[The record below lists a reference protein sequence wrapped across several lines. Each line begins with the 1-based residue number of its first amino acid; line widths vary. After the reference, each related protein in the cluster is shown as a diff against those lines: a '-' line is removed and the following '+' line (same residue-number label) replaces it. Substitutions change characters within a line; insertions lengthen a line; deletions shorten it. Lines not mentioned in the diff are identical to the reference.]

1 MSNYYCQVAG
11 LPDVAFDGSKVAYT
25 VERFRDELYP
35 ALSARDAKCVDLLF
49 LSIDNANIL
58 NVLKSGEEAKIQQ
71 VGCYSKEELMEI
83 IASAKDGDSPRSDVP
98 SYLYRFFDYYFAN
111 ESNENIIW
119 NDVLSAYYYDY
130 ATASSNKYV
139 AQWFAFNRNVNN
151 ILVAFT
157 ARKYRMNIADVVI
170 GDDEVANALR
180 TSAARDFEL
189 SGALDYF
196 ETVQRLSE
204 NSKLQEREHQLDELR
219 WRWLDDNSVFN
230 YFTVERLF
238 VFLQKLI
245 IIERWDALDADEGM
259 RRYNEMIAELKSGM
273 DNLSFEI

>member
-1 MSNYYCQVAG
+1 MAYYYCQVAG
-11 LPDVAFDGSKVAYT
+11 LPDVAFDGSKAAFT

-35 ALSARDAKCVDLLF
+35 SLSARDAKCVDLLF
-49 LSIDNANIL
+49 LSIDNANIIDI
-58 NVLKSGEEAKIQQ
+58 LKHGEEVKIEQT
-71 VGCYSKEELMEI
+71 GCYTKEELLEI
-83 IASAKDGDSPRSDVP
+83 IASAKDGDTPNKDVP
-98 SYLYRFFDYYFAN
+98 SYLYRFLDYYIAN

-130 ATASSNKYV
+130 ATASSNKFV
-139 AQWFAFNRNVNN
+139 AEWFAFNRNVNN

-157 ARKYRMNIADVVI
+157 ARKYKMNIADVVI
-170 GDDEVANALR
+170 GDDEVACLLR

-189 SGALDYF
+189 SGTLDYF
-196 ETVQRLSE
+196 DAVQRLSE
-204 NSKLQEREHQLDELR
+204 NGKLQEREHQLDELR

-245 IIERWDALDADEGM
+245 IIERWDALDAEKGM
-259 RRYNEMIAELKSGM
+259 QRYNEMIAELKSGM
-273 DNLSFEI
+273 DKLSFEI

>member
-1 MSNYYCQVAG
+1 MANYYCQVAG
-11 LPDVAFDGSKVAYT
+11 LPDVAFDGSKVAFT
-25 VERFRDELYP
+25 VERFKEELYP
-35 ALSARDAKCVDLLF
+35 SLSAGDAKCIDLLF
-49 LSIDNANIL
+49 LSLDNANVLNIL
-58 NVLKSGEEAKIQQ
+58 KNGEDAKVEQQ
-71 VGCYSKEELMEI
+71 GCYDKEELVEI
-83 IASAKDGDSPRSDVP
+83 ISSAKDGDSPKKGVP

-111 ESNENIIW
+111 EGNENIIW

-130 ATASSNKYV
+130 AISSSNSF
-139 AQWFAFNRNVNN
+139 ASQWFAFNRNVNN

-170 GDDEVANALR
+170 GDDEVANMLR

-238 VFLQKLI
+238 VFLQKLTI
-245 IIERWDALDADEGM
+245 VERWEALDADKGM
-259 RRYNEMIAELKSGM
+259 ERYNKMIAELKSGM
-273 DNLSFEI
+273 DSNSFEV

>member
-1 MSNYYCQVAG
+1 MANYYCQVAG
-11 LPDVAFDGSKVAYT
+11 LPDVAFDGSKAAFT

-35 ALSARDAKCVDLLF
+35 SLSARDAKCVDLLF
-49 LSIDNANIL
+49 LSVDNENVLNIL
-58 NVLKSGEEAKIQQ
+58 KYGEEAKIGQ
-71 VGCYSKEELMEI
+71 VGCYTKEELVEI
-83 IASAKDGDSPRSDVP
+83 IASAKDGDAPRKDVP
-98 SYLYRFFDYYFAN
+98 SYLYRFFDYYIAN

-130 ATASSNKYV
+130 AVNSSNSFV

-170 GDDEVANALR
+170 GDDEVANMLR

-196 ETVQRLSE
+196 DAVQRLSE
-204 NSKLQEREHQLDELR
+204 NGKLQEREHQLDELR

-245 IIERWDALDADEGM
+245 IVERWAALDADEGM
-259 RRYNEMIAELKSGM
+259 KRYNEMIAELKSGM
-273 DNLSFEI
+273 DKLSFEM

>member
-1 MSNYYCQVAG
+1 MANYYFQVAG
-11 LPDVAFDGSKVAYT
+11 LPDVAFDGSKAAFT

-35 ALSARDAKCVDLLF
+35 ELSARDAKCVDLLF

-58 NVLKSGEEAKIQQ
+58 DILKHGEEAKIEQA
-71 VGCYSKEELMEI
+71 GCYSKEDLLDI
-83 IASAKDGDSPRSDVP
+83 IASAKDGDAPRKNVP

-130 ATASSNKYV
+130 ATTVSNKFV
-139 AQWFAFNRNVNN
+139 AGWFAFNRNVNN

-170 GDDEVANALR
+170 GDDEVASLLR

-189 SGALDYF
+189 SGMLDYF
-196 ETVQRLSE
+196 EAVQRLSE
-204 NSKLQEREHQLDELR
+204 NGKLQEREHQLDELR

-245 IIERWDALDADEGM
+245 IIERWEALDAEKGM
-259 RRYNEMIAELKSGM
+259 KRYNEMIAELKSGM
-273 DNLSFEI
+273 DKLSFEI

>member
-1 MSNYYCQVAG
+1 
-11 LPDVAFDGSKVAYT
+11 
-25 VERFRDELYP
+25 
-35 ALSARDAKCVDLLF
+35 
-49 LSIDNANIL
+49 
-58 NVLKSGEEAKIQQ
+58 
-71 VGCYSKEELMEI
+71 
-83 IASAKDGDSPRSDVP
+83 
-98 SYLYRFFDYYFAN
+98 YRFFDYYIAN

-130 ATASSNKYV
+130 ATASSNKFV
-139 AQWFAFNRNVNN
+139 AAWFAFNRNVNN

-170 GDDEVANALR
+170 GDDEVAEALR
-180 TSAARDFEL
+180 TSSARDFEL

-196 ETVQRLSE
+196 EAVQRMSE
-204 NSKLQEREHQLDELR
+204 NAKLQEREHQLDELR

-245 IIERWDALDADEGM
+245 IVERWASLDADEGM
-259 RRYNEMIAELKSGM
+259 KRYNEMIAELKSGM
-273 DNLSFEI
+273 DSQSFEL

>member
-1 MSNYYCQVAG
+1 MAYYYCQVAG
-11 LPDVAFDGSKVAYT
+11 LPDVAFDGTKAAFT

-35 ALSARDAKCVDLLF
+35 ALSASDAKCVDLLF

-58 NVLKSGEEAKIQQ
+58 DILKHGEDTKIEQ
-71 VGCYSKEELMEI
+71 VGCYSKEELLEI
-83 IASAKDGDSPRSDVP
+83 IASAKDGDTPKKEVP
-98 SYLYRFFDYYFAN
+98 SYLYRFLDYYIAN

-130 ATASSNKYV
+130 ATNCPNRFV
-139 AQWFAFNRNVNN
+139 ADWFAFNRNVNN

-157 ARKYRMNIADVVI
+157 ARKYKMNIADVVI
-170 GDDEVANALR
+170 GDDEVATLLR

-196 ETVQRLSE
+196 DTVQRLSE
-204 NSKLQEREHQLDELR
+204 NGKLQEREHQLDELR
-219 WRWLDDNSVFN
+219 WLWLDDNSVFN

-245 IIERWDALDADEGM
+245 IVERWEALDAESGM
-259 RRYNEMIAELKSGM
+259 KRYNEMIAELKSGM
-273 DNLSFEI
+273 KNLSFEI

>member
-1 MSNYYCQVAG
+1 M
-11 LPDVAFDGSKVAYT
+11 F
-25 VERFRDELYP
+25 
-35 ALSARDAKCVDLLF
+35 
-49 LSIDNANIL
+49 
-58 NVLKSGEEAKIQQ
+58 
-71 VGCYSKEELMEI
+71 
-83 IASAKDGDSPRSDVP
+83 
-98 SYLYRFFDYYFAN
+98 FAN
-111 ESNENIIW
+111 
-119 NDVLSAYYYDY
+119 
-130 ATASSNKYV
+130 ASR
-139 AQWFAFNRNVNN
+139 WFAFNRNVNN

-170 GDDEVANALR
+170 GDDEVANMLR

-204 NSKLQEREHQLDELR
+204 NGKLQEREHQLDELR

-245 IIERWDALDADEGM
+245 IVERWEALDADKGM
-259 RRYNEMIAELKSGM
+259 ERYNKMIAELKSGM
-273 DNLSFEI
+273 DSNSFEV

>member
-1 MSNYYCQVAG
+1 MANYYCQVAG
-11 LPDVAFDGSKVAYT
+11 LPDVAFDGSKVAFT

-35 ALSARDAKCVDLLF
+35 ALSAGDAKCIDLLF

-58 NVLKSGEEAKIQQ
+58 NILKNGEEAKIEQT
-71 VGCYSKEELMEI
+71 GCYSKEELVDI
-83 IASAKDGDSPRSDVP
+83 ISSVKDGDSPKSGVP
-98 SYLYRFFDYYFAN
+98 SYLYRFFDYYIAN

-130 ATASSNKYV
+130 ATSSPNRFV

-157 ARKYRMNIADVVI
+157 ARKYRMNVSDVVI
-170 GDDEVANALR
+170 GDDEVANMLR

-189 SGALDYF
+189 SGTLDYF
-196 ETVQRLSE
+196 EAVQRLSE
-204 NSKLQEREHQLDELR
+204 NDRLQEREHQLDELR

-230 YFTVERLF
+230 YFTIEPLF
-238 VFLQKLI
+238 AFLQKLV
-245 IIERWDALDADEGM
+245 IIERWEALDADKGM
-259 RRYNEMIAELKSGM
+259 KRYNEMIAELKSGM
-273 DNLSFEI
+273 ESHSLEI

>member
-1 MSNYYCQVAG
+1 MANYYCQVAG
-11 LPDVAFDGSKVAYT
+11 LPDVAFDGSKAAFT

-35 ALSARDAKCVDLLF
+35 SLSARDAKCVDLLF
-49 LSIDNANIL
+49 LSIDNGNVLNIL
-58 NVLKSGEEAKIQQ
+58 KHGEEAKIEQ
-71 VGCYSKEELMEI
+71 VGCYTKEELMEI
-83 IASAKDGDSPRSDVP
+83 IASAKDGDAPRKDVP
-98 SYLYRFFDYYFAN
+98 SYLYRFFDYYISN
-111 ESNENIIW
+111 ENNENIIW

-130 ATASSNKYV
+130 ATSSLNSFV

-170 GDDEVANALR
+170 GDDEVANMLR

-196 ETVQRLSE
+196 EAVQRLSE
-204 NSKLQEREHQLDELR
+204 NGKLQEREHQLDELR
-219 WRWLDDNSVFN
+219 WRWLDDNSVF
-230 YFTVERLF
+230 YHFTVERLF

-245 IIERWDALDADEGM
+245 IVERWAALDADEGM
-259 RRYNEMIAELKSGM
+259 KRYNEMIAELKSGM
-273 DNLSFEI
+273 DSHSFEI

>member
-1 MSNYYCQVAG
+1 MANYYCQVAG
-11 LPDVAFDGSKVAYT
+11 LPDVAFDGSKVAFT
-25 VERFRDELYP
+25 VERFKEELYP
-35 ALSARDAKCVDLLF
+35 SLSAGDAKCIDLLF
-49 LSIDNANIL
+49 LSLDNANIL
-58 NVLKSGEEAKIQQ
+58 NILKNGEDAKVEQQ
-71 VGCYSKEELMEI
+71 GCYDKEELVEI
-83 IASAKDGDSPRSDVP
+83 ISSAKDGDSPKKGVP

-111 ESNENIIW
+111 EGNENIIW

-130 ATASSNKYV
+130 AISSSNSFA

-170 GDDEVANALR
+170 GDDEVANLLR

-245 IIERWDALDADEGM
+245 IVERWEALDADKGM
-259 RRYNEMIAELKSGM
+259 ERYNKMIAELKSGM
-273 DNLSFEI
+273 DSNSFEV

>member
-1 MSNYYCQVAG
+1 MANYYCQVAG
-11 LPDVAFDGSKVAYT
+11 LPDVAFDGSKAAFT

-58 NVLKSGEEAKIQQ
+58 DILKHGEEAKIAQ
-71 VGCYSKEELMEI
+71 VGCYSKEELLDI
-83 IASAKDGDSPRSDVP
+83 IASAKDGDAPRKDVP

-130 ATASSNKYV
+130 ATSSSNKFV
-139 AQWFAFNRNVNN
+139 AGWFAFNRNVNN

-157 ARKYRMNIADVVI
+157 ARKYRMNIVDVVI
-170 GDDEVANALR
+170 GDDEVATLLR

-204 NSKLQEREHQLDELR
+204 NGKLQEREHQLDELR

-245 IIERWDALDADEGM
+245 IIERWDALDAEKGM
-259 RRYNEMIAELKSGM
+259 QRYNEMIAELKSGM
-273 DNLSFEI
+273 DKLSFEI

>member
-1 MSNYYCQVAG
+1 MANYYCQVAG
-11 LPDVAFDGSKVAYT
+11 LPDVAFDGSKAAFT

-58 NVLKSGEEAKIQQ
+58 DILKHGEEAKIEQA
-71 VGCYSKEELMEI
+71 GCYSKEDLLDI
-83 IASAKDGDSPRSDVP
+83 IASAKDGDAPRKNVP

-130 ATASSNKYV
+130 ATTVSNKFV
-139 AQWFAFNRNVNN
+139 AGWFAFNRNVNN

-170 GDDEVANALR
+170 GDDEVATLLR
-180 TSAARDFEL
+180 ISAARDFEL
-189 SGALDYF
+189 SGMLDYF
-196 ETVQRLSE
+196 EAVQRLSE
-204 NSKLQEREHQLDELR
+204 NGKLQEREHQLDELR

-245 IIERWDALDADEGM
+245 IIERWEALDAEKGM
-259 RRYNEMIAELKSGM
+259 KRYNEMIAELKSGM
-273 DNLSFEI
+273 DKLSFEI

>member
-11 LPDVAFDGSKVAYT
+11 LPDVAFDGSKAAYT
-25 VERFRDELYP
+25 VGRFRDELYP

-58 NVLKSGEEAKIQQ
+58 NVLKSGEEAKLQQ

-83 IASAKDGDSPRSDVP
+83 IASAKDGDSPRSDAP

-130 ATASSNKYV
+130 ATASSNKFV

-170 GDDEVANALR
+170 GDDEVASALR

-204 NSKLQEREHQLDELR
+204 NGKLQEREHQLDELR

>member
-1 MSNYYCQVAG
+1 MANYYCQVAG
-11 LPDVAFDGSKVAYT
+11 LPDVAFDGSKAAFT

-35 ALSARDAKCVDLLF
+35 ELSARDAKCVDLLF

-58 NVLKSGEEAKIQQ
+58 DILKHGEEAKIEQA
-71 VGCYSKEELMEI
+71 GCYSKEDLLDI
-83 IASAKDGDSPRSDVP
+83 IASAKDGDAPRKNVP

-130 ATASSNKYV
+130 ATTVSNKFV
-139 AQWFAFNRNVNN
+139 AGWFAFNRNVNN

-170 GDDEVANALR
+170 GDDEVASLLR

-189 SGALDYF
+189 SGMLDYF
-196 ETVQRLSE
+196 EAVQRLSE
-204 NSKLQEREHQLDELR
+204 NGKLQEREHQLDELR

-245 IIERWDALDADEGM
+245 IIERWEALDAEKGM
-259 RRYNEMIAELKSGM
+259 KRYNEMIAELKSGM
-273 DNLSFEI
+273 DKLSFEI

>member
-11 LPDVAFDGSKVAYT
+11 LPDVAFDGSKAAFT

-35 ALSARDAKCVDLLF
+35 SLSARDAKCVDLLF
-49 LSIDNANIL
+49 LSIDNANVLNIL
-58 NVLKSGEEAKIQQ
+58 KHGEEARILQ
-71 VGCYSKEELMEI
+71 VGCYSKEQLMEI
-83 IASAKDGDSPRSDVP
+83 IASAKDGDSPRGDVP
-98 SYLYRFFDYYFAN
+98 SYLYRFFDYYIAN
-111 ESNENIIW
+111 EGNENIIW
-119 NDVLSAYYYDY
+119 SDVLSAYYYDY
-130 ATASSNKYV
+130 ATASSNKFV

-170 GDDEVANALR
+170 GDDEVANTLR

-204 NSKLQEREHQLDELR
+204 NGKLQEREHQLDELR

-259 RRYNEMIAELKSGM
+259 KRYNEMIADLKSGM
-273 DNLSFEI
+273 DTLSFEI

>member
-1 MSNYYCQVAG
+1 MANYYCQVAG
-11 LPDVAFDGSKVAYT
+11 LPDVAFDGSKAAYT

-58 NVLKSGEEAKIQQ
+58 DILEHGEETKIGQ
-71 VGCYSKEELMEI
+71 VGCYSKEGLQDI
-83 IASAKDGDSPRSDVP
+83 IASAKDGDAPKKGVP

-119 NDVLSAYYYDY
+119 NDVLSAYYYEY
-130 ATASSNKYV
+130 ATASSNKFV

-157 ARKYRMNIADVVI
+157 ARKYKMNIADVVI
-170 GDDEVANALR
+170 GDDEVATLLR

-196 ETVQRLSE
+196 EAVQRLSE
-204 NSKLQEREHQLDELR
+204 NGKLQEREHQLDELR
-219 WRWLDDNSVFN
+219 WRWLDENSVFN

-245 IIERWDALDADEGM
+245 IIERWEALDAEKGM
-259 RRYNEMIAELKSGM
+259 ERYNEMIAELKSGM
-273 DNLSFEI
+273 DKLSFEI

>member
-11 LPDVAFDGSKVAYT
+11 LPDVVFDGSKAAFT

-35 ALSARDAKCVDLLF
+35 SLSARDAKCVDLLF

-58 NVLKSGEEAKIQQ
+58 NILKHGEEARIQQ
-71 VGCYSKEELMEI
+71 VGCYSKEQLMEI
-83 IASAKDGDSPRSDVP
+83 IASAKDGDSPRGDVP
-98 SYLYRFFDYYFAN
+98 SYLYRFFDYYIAN

-119 NDVLSAYYYDY
+119 SDVLSAYYYDY
-130 ATASSNKYV
+130 ATASSNKFV

-170 GDDEVANALR
+170 GDDEVANTLR

-204 NSKLQEREHQLDELR
+204 NGKLQEREHQLDELR

-259 RRYNEMIAELKSGM
+259 KRYNEMIADLKSGM
-273 DNLSFEI
+273 DTLSFEI

>member
-1 MSNYYCQVAG
+1 MANYYCQVAG
-11 LPDVAFDGSKVAYT
+11 LPDVAFDGSKAAFT

-35 ALSARDAKCVDLLF
+35 ELSARDAKCVDLLF

-58 NVLKSGEEAKIQQ
+58 DILKHGEEAKIEQA
-71 VGCYSKEELMEI
+71 GCYSKEDLLDI
-83 IASAKDGDSPRSDVP
+83 IASAKDGDAPRKNVP

-130 ATASSNKYV
+130 ATTVSNKFV
-139 AQWFAFNRNVNN
+139 AGWFAFNRNVNN

-170 GDDEVANALR
+170 GDDEVASLLR

-189 SGALDYF
+189 SGMLDYF
-196 ETVQRLSE
+196 EAVQRLSE
-204 NSKLQEREHQLDELR
+204 NGKLQEREHQLDELR

-238 VFLQKLI
+238 VFLHKLI
-245 IIERWDALDADEGM
+245 IIERWEALDAEKGM
-259 RRYNEMIAELKSGM
+259 KRYNEMIAELKSGM
-273 DNLSFEI
+273 DKLSFEI

>member
-1 MSNYYCQVAG
+1 MANYYCQVAG
-11 LPDVAFDGSKVAYT
+11 LPDVAFDGSKAAFT

-35 ALSARDAKCVDLLF
+35 SLSARDAKCVDLLF
-49 LSIDNANIL
+49 LSVDNENVLNIL
-58 NVLKSGEEAKIQQ
+58 KYGEEAKIGQ
-71 VGCYSKEELMEI
+71 VGCYTKEELVEI
-83 IASAKDGDSPRSDVP
+83 IASAKDGDAPRKDVP
-98 SYLYRFFDYYFAN
+98 SYLYRFFDYYIAN

-130 ATASSNKYV
+130 AVNSSNSFV

-170 GDDEVANALR
+170 GDDEVADMLR

-196 ETVQRLSE
+196 DAVQRLSE
-204 NSKLQEREHQLDELR
+204 NGKLQEREHQLDELR

-245 IIERWDALDADEGM
+245 IVERWAALDADEGM
-259 RRYNEMIAELKSGM
+259 KRYNEMIAELKSGM
-273 DNLSFEI
+273 DKLPFEM

>member
-11 LPDVAFDGSKVAYT
+11 LPDVVFDGSKAAFT

-35 ALSARDAKCVDLLF
+35 SLSARDAKCVDLLF

-58 NVLKSGEEAKIQQ
+58 NILKHGEEARIQQ
-71 VGCYSKEELMEI
+71 VGCYSKEQLMEI
-83 IASAKDGDSPRSDVP
+83 IASAKDGDSPRGDVP
-98 SYLYRFFDYYFAN
+98 SYLYRFFDYYIAN
-111 ESNENIIW
+111 EGNENIIW
-119 NDVLSAYYYDY
+119 SDVLSAYYYDY
-130 ATASSNKYV
+130 ATASSNKFV

-170 GDDEVANALR
+170 GDDEFANTLR

-189 SGALDYF
+189 SGTLDYF

-204 NSKLQEREHQLDELR
+204 NGKLQEREHQLDELR

-259 RRYNEMIAELKSGM
+259 KRYNEMIADLKSGM
-273 DNLSFEI
+273 DTLSFEI

>member
-1 MSNYYCQVAG
+1 
-11 LPDVAFDGSKVAYT
+11 LPDVAFDGSKAAFT

-35 ALSARDAKCVDLLF
+35 ELSARDAKCVDLLF

-58 NVLKSGEEAKIQQ
+58 DILKHGEEAKIEQA
-71 VGCYSKEELMEI
+71 GCYSKEDLLDI
-83 IASAKDGDSPRSDVP
+83 IASAKDGDAPRKNVP

-130 ATASSNKYV
+130 ATTVSNKFV
-139 AQWFAFNRNVNN
+139 AGWFAFNRNVNN

-170 GDDEVANALR
+170 GDDEVASLLR

-189 SGALDYF
+189 SGMLDYF
-196 ETVQRLSE
+196 EAVQRLSE
-204 NSKLQEREHQLDELR
+204 NGKLQEREHQLDELR

-245 IIERWDALDADEGM
+245 IIERWEALDAEKGM
-259 RRYNEMIAELKSGM
+259 KRYNEMIAELKSGM
-273 DNLSFEI
+273 DKLSFEI

>member
-1 MSNYYCQVAG
+1 MANYYCQVAG
-11 LPDVAFDGSKVAYT
+11 LPDVAFDGSKAAFT

-35 ALSARDAKCVDLLF
+35 SLSARDAKCVDLLF
-49 LSIDNANIL
+49 LSVDNENVLNIL
-58 NVLKSGEEAKIQQ
+58 KYGEEAKIGQ
-71 VGCYSKEELMEI
+71 VGCYTKEELVEI
-83 IASAKDGDSPRSDVP
+83 IASAKDGDAPRKDVP
-98 SYLYRFFDYYFAN
+98 SYLYRFFDYYIAN

-130 ATASSNKYV
+130 AVNSSNSFV

-170 GDDEVANALR
+170 GDDEVTNMLR

-196 ETVQRLSE
+196 DAVQRMGE
-204 NSKLQEREHQLDELR
+204 NGKLQEREHQLDELR

-245 IIERWDALDADEGM
+245 IVERWAALDVDEGM
-259 RRYNEMIAELKSGM
+259 KRYNEMIAELKSGM
-273 DNLSFEI
+273 DSHSFEI

>member
-1 MSNYYCQVAG
+1 MANYYCQVAG
-11 LPDVAFDGSKVAYT
+11 LPDVAFDGSKVAFT

-49 LSIDNANIL
+49 LSLDNANIL
-58 NVLKSGEEAKIQQ
+58 NILKNGEEALIEK
-71 VGCYSKEELMEI
+71 VGCYSKEELLDI
-83 IASAKDGDSPRSDVP
+83 ISSAKDGDSPKKGVP
-98 SYLYRFFDYYFAN
+98 SYIYRFFDYYIAN
-111 ESNENIIW
+111 EGNENIIW
-119 NDVLSAYYYDY
+119 NDVLSTYYYDY
-130 ATASSNKYV
+130 ATKSSNRFV

-157 ARKYRMNIADVVI
+157 ARKYKMSIADVVI
-170 GDDEVANALR
+170 GDDEVAVALR

-196 ETVQRLSE
+196 EAVQRLSE
-204 NSKLQEREHQLDELR
+204 NDKLQEREHQLDELR

-238 VFLQKLI
+238 VFLQKLLI
-245 IIERWDALDADEGM
+245 VERWDALDADEGM
-259 RRYNEMIAELKSGM
+259 KRYNQMIAELKSGM
-273 DNLSFEI
+273 ESHTFDI

>member
-1 MSNYYCQVAG
+1 MANYYCQVAG
-11 LPDVAFDGSKVAYT
+11 LPDVAFDGTKAAYT

-58 NVLKSGEEAKIQQ
+58 DILKYGDEAKVEQ
-71 VGCYSKEELMEI
+71 VGCYSKAELMEI
-83 IASAKDGDSPRSDVP
+83 ISSAKDGDSPKKDVP
-98 SYLYRFFDYYFAN
+98 SYIYRFFDYYIAN

-130 ATASSNKYV
+130 ATSSANKFV
-139 AQWFAFNRNVNN
+139 SQWFAFNRNVNN

-157 ARKYRMNIADVVI
+157 ARKYKMNIADVVI
-170 GDDEVANALR
+170 GDDEVATLLR

-196 ETVQRLSE
+196 EAVQRLSE
-204 NSKLQEREHQLDELR
+204 NGKLQEREHQLDELR

-245 IIERWDALDADEGM
+245 IVERWDTLDADEGM
-259 RRYNEMIAELKSGM
+259 KRYNEMIAELKSGM
-273 DNLSFEI
+273 DKLSFEI

>member
-11 LPDVAFDGSKVAYT
+11 LPDVAFDGSKAAFT

-35 ALSARDAKCVDLLF
+35 SLSARDAKCVDLLF

-58 NVLKSGEEAKIQQ
+58 NILKHGEEARILQ
-71 VGCYSKEELMEI
+71 VGCYSKEQLMEI
-83 IASAKDGDSPRSDVP
+83 IASAKDGDSPRGDVP
-98 SYLYRFFDYYFAN
+98 SYLYRFFDYYIAN
-111 ESNENIIW
+111 DSNENIIW
-119 NDVLSAYYYDY
+119 SDVLSAYYYDY
-130 ATASSNKYV
+130 ATASSNKFV

-170 GDDEVANALR
+170 GDDEVANTLR

-204 NSKLQEREHQLDELR
+204 NGKLQEREHQLDELR

-259 RRYNEMIAELKSGM
+259 KRYNEMIADLKSGM
-273 DNLSFEI
+273 DTLSFEI

>member
-11 LPDVAFDGSKVAYT
+11 LPDVAFDGSKAAYT

-130 ATASSNKYV
+130 ATASPNSFV
-139 AQWFAFNRNVNN
+139 AAWFAFNRNVNN

-170 GDDEVANALR
+170 GDDEVAEALR
-180 TSAARDFEL
+180 TSSARDFEL
-189 SGALDYF
+189 TGALDYF
-196 ETVQRLSE
+196 EAVQRMSE
-204 NSKLQEREHQLDELR
+204 NAKLQEREHQLDELR

-245 IIERWDALDADEGM
+245 IVERWASLDVDEGM
-259 RRYNEMIAELKSGM
+259 KRYNEMIAELKSGM
-273 DNLSFEI
+273 DSQSF

>member
-1 MSNYYCQVAG
+1 MANYYCQVAG
-11 LPDVAFDGSKVAYT
+11 LPDVAFDGSKAAFT

-58 NVLKSGEEAKIQQ
+58 DILEHGEETKIGQ
-71 VGCYSKEELMEI
+71 VGCYSKEELQDI
-83 IASAKDGDSPRSDVP
+83 IASAKDGDAPKKGVP

-119 NDVLSAYYYDY
+119 NDVLSAYYYEY
-130 ATASSNKYV
+130 ATASSNKFV

-157 ARKYRMNIADVVI
+157 ARKYKMNIADVVI
-170 GDDEVANALR
+170 GNDEVAGLLR

-196 ETVQRLSE
+196 EAVQRLSE
-204 NSKLQEREHQLDELR
+204 NGRLQERERQLDELR
-219 WRWLDDNSVFN
+219 WRWLDENSVFN

-245 IIERWDALDADEGM
+245 IIERWEALDAEKGM
-259 RRYNEMIAELKSGM
+259 KRYNEMIAELKSGM
-273 DNLSFEI
+273 DKLSFEI